1 MGRTI
6 NGKLTGAAAR
16 TQWQDMQ
23 DQIQIGIEKAAA
35 KRQAQLMD
43 MTQEIRDTMT
53 QEEYNAWWEAA
64 PEQGFYSYTEDYLL
78 ALKLCNRIVADAQ
91 GEMETTLVM
100 MSGILRGDGTLPL
113 DDEYELTFSGG
124 EIIDRS
130 LISQEII
137 F

>member
-6 NGKLTGAAAR
+6 YGNLTGAAAR
-16 TQWQDMQ
+16 VQWQDFQ
-23 DQIQIGIEKAAA
+23 EQIQIGKEKAAA

-78 ALKLCNRIVADAQ
+78 ALKGKTNHYNNVINGTAKMTPAYRAQ
-91 GEMETTLVM
+91 LHA
-100 MSGILRGDGTLPL
+100 
-113 DDEYELTFSGG
+113 EYNARFTH
-124 EIIDRS
+124 
-130 LISQEII
+130 
-137 F
+137 